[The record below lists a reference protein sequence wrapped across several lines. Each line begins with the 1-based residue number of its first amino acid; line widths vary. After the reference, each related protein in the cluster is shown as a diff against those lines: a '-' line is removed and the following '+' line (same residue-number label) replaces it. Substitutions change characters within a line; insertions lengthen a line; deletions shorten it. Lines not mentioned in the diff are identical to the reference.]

1 MSTNYTEHLGLT
13 LWDADDP
20 VLRTEFNANHQKL
33 DAFLASMP
41 RMAVGS
47 YEGTGVS
54 GSDAPNTLSFDFQPM
69 LVAVVADSSY
79 AHIPGNIF
87 IRGQGKSSGLTSVDN
102 SAYADNLAINW
113 VGNTLS
119 WYYNQPGNQPM
130 HQLNESGRT
139 YRYFAI
145 GV

>member
-33 DAFLASMP
+33 DTFLASMP
-41 RMAVGS
+41 RMAAGS
-47 YEGTGVS
+47 YEGTGDS
-54 GSDAPNTLSFDFQPM
+54 GPDAPNTLSFDFQPM
-69 LVAVVADSSY
+69 LVVILADSSY
-79 AHIPGNIF
+79 AHRPANMF
-87 IRGQGKSSGLTSVDN
+87 IQGQSKSSGLTMIDSSVD
-102 SAYADNLAINW
+102 SADLVLSWI
-113 VGNTLS
+113 GNTLS
-119 WYYNQPGNQPM
+119 WYCDYGDSAM
-130 HQLNESGRT
+130 RQLNESGRT